1 MARPCCALLLVLAS
15 GAFGAWEPE
24 IEAKGRS
31 WNALIE
37 QELDRSMAL
46 YERPASLDAAEALL
60 LEILGDPYR
69 LVLVVGN
76 RLVVDR
82 RLLLQKKGMHH
93 IEFVKSVMERAPLD
107 NFAYQWEWNADG
119 FNSEDQ
125 LVREGC
131 PTPANMKLNRVK
143 PGAGQ
148 ESDMPNFKGSYLGRF
163 PLVSADS
170 WTSDHLS
177 ERSRRVDVFS
187 VTRARGTLTFKR
199 R

>member
-1 MARPCCALLLVLAS
+1 MARPCCALLLVLAG
-15 GAFGAWEPE
+15 GALGAWEPE

-82 RLLLQKKGMHH
+82 RL
-93 IEFVKSVMERAPLD
+93 
-107 NFAYQWEWNADG
+107 
-119 FNSEDQ
+119 
-125 LVREGC
+125 
-131 PTPANMKLNRVK
+131 PT
-143 PGAGQ
+143 
-148 ESDMPNFKGSYLGRF
+148 
-163 PLVSADS
+163 
-170 WTSDHLS
+170 TST
-177 ERSRRVDVFS
+177 RR
-187 VTRARGTLTFKR
+187 
-199 R
+199 